1 MLVARQKMAMISL
14 ATVMSKPSSRG
25 TPLALPP
32 RPHTMLRSWRS
43 FMSTTRFHVILRT
56 SMPSSLPLWM
66 CASSSAASRL
76 LAAPMAW
83 KSPVKCRL
91 MSSMGMTWA
100 YPPPAAPPLMPNT
113 GPRLGSRSA
122 TTGFLPRFCSASARP
137 TVVVVLPSPAGVG
150 LMAVTSTSL
159 PGVCCSSRSRL

>member
-1 MLVARQKMAMISL
+1 MEVARQKMAITSL
-14 ATVMSKPSSRG
+14 ATVISKPSSRG

-56 SMPSSLPLWM
+56 SMFSWLPLWM
-66 CASSSAASRL
+66 CASSSAASKL

-83 KSPVKCRL
+83 KSPVKCKL

-122 TTGFLPRFCSASARP
+122 TTGFLP
-137 TVVVVLPSPAGVG
+137 
-150 LMAVTSTSL
+150 
-159 PGVCCSSRSRL
+159 